1 MKKTKVGKFCPQGG
15 LERKLKLNGS
25 NSGPIHDEPIVVVTT
40 TKTIKRGDR
49 SSHFDVVNID
59 EVPTVIQ
66 ILFEVFVLEQKASSV
81 QTQTNTRACMCV
93 CVCMY
98 ESHQILEHQCEGFLC
113 VDDVMKSDNVGVF

>member
-1 MKKTKVGKFCPQGG
+1 M
-15 LERKLKLNGS
+15 
-25 NSGPIHDEPIVVVTT
+25 VVMT
-40 TKTIKRGDR
+40 TKRMKRGDR

-66 ILFEVFVLEQKASSV
+66 ILFQVFVLEQKSSSV

-93 CVCMY
+93 CVCMCMCMY